1 MTSQDTGGVRLRD
14 GRTAAS
20 ACRRGA
26 PVTVVAYGVV
36 WTHCTKAG
44 CYWTRVGC
52 TLGTWGLRAVRTT
65 LGQWIPTLVEQAD
78 SGRLKAEPASNH
90 DHRSPAQTSAR
101 ERCRRTC
108 DGGAGMCRK
117 NPGLTPALP
126 GVHSADITETAVK
139 APSGDRWN
147 TAVSC
152 QARSPDLELMSAL
165 WTPTPRYASPLS
177 LPRLLDH
184 QPAQGSHP
192 SECLRTHDTHMSPKR
207 EDSTNNPGDE
217 HPAQTSRA

>member
-1 MTSQDTGGVRLRD
+1 
-14 GRTAAS
+14 
-20 ACRRGA
+20 
-26 PVTVVAYGVV
+26 
-36 WTHCTKAG
+36 
-44 CYWTRVGC
+44 
-52 TLGTWGLRAVRTT
+52 
-65 LGQWIPTLVEQAD
+65 
-78 SGRLKAEPASNH
+78 
-90 DHRSPAQTSAR
+90 
-101 ERCRRTC
+101 
-108 DGGAGMCRK
+108 MCRK

-126 GVHSADITETAVK
+126 GVHSADITETAVE

-152 QARSPDLELMSAL
+152 QARSPDSELMSAL

-177 LPRLLDH
+177 LPRFLDH